1 MSTMST
7 EFEQQ
12 NIVSDD
18 TGLDESA
25 KTYFQ
30 DDCTVTEIVKVAG
43 FAVHNVKICY
53 C

>member
-1 MSTMST
+1 MST
-7 EFEQQ
+7 EFEQE
-12 NIVSDD
+12 NILSDD

-30 DDCTVTEIVKVAG
+30 DDCRVTDIVKVA
-43 FAVHNVKICY
+43 VHNVNFCY

>member
-1 MSTMST
+1 MSIMST
-7 EFEQQ
+7 EFEQE
-12 NIVSDD
+12 NILSDD

-30 DDCTVTEIVKVAG
+30 DDCRVTDIVNVAG
-43 FAVHNVKICY
+43 FAVHNVNFCY